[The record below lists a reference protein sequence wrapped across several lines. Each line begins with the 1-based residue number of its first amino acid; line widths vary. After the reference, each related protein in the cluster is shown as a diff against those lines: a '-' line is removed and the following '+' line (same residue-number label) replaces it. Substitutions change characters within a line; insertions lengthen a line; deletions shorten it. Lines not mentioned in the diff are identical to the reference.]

1 MRYRIDF
8 VGDRNKSMFLNSR
21 KELTDWLKL
30 MHPNTIEDVRK
41 LYANGYSETIMD
53 LSYVSRIINREN

>member
-8 VGDRNKSMFLNSR
+8 FGDRHSIVLNSR
-21 KELTDWLKL
+21 EDLLEQLKRL
-30 MHPNTIEDVRK
+30 DPGTIEDVRK
-41 LYANGYSETIMD
+41 IRTSGYSETIMD